1 MVICSA
7 GVPMGPGMRPF
18 RAAGDA
24 EASDD
29 LRVAGYAASVEPRR
43 LQLWIG
49 GGQRNAVPDPESP
62 ALHSWPTECS
72 RAEPARVCNGV
83 CNRRGHNLTRPGT
96 SSASRFKSGGQAD
109 GFGRRGSGDGPA
121 SRLGI
126 GADGVGPWNA
136 VHQGEV
142 VENRESVERS
152 AEVATARVVGRVG
165 LQPASEGA
173 PRSTEDPTDG
183 RRPDWRELGESALQ
197 VSNQPCPLPERSSLP
212 NQ

>member
-1 MVICSA
+1 VCD
-7 GVPMGPGMRPF
+7 G
-18 RAAGDA
+18 
-24 EASDD
+24 
-29 LRVAGYAASVEPRR
+29 
-43 LQLWIG
+43 
-49 GGQRNAVPDPESP
+49 
-62 ALHSWPTECS
+62 
-72 RAEPARVCNGV
+72 VCNG
-83 CNRRGHNLTRPGT
+83 RGHNLTRPGT

-126 GADGVGPWNA
+126 GANGVDPWNA

-173 PRSTEDPTDG
+173 PRSTEDPTDW
-183 RRPDWRELGESALQ
+183 RQADWRELGESALQ